1 MGREMFLQIA
11 PPNTRFLEPT
21 AVHIPNG
28 MSIGS
33 AHGCDQQ
40 TQRPTHRPHCISNN
54 RLAMYAAL
62 RLNNSNTVFVKR
74 V

>member
-33 AHGCDQQ
+33 AH
-40 TQRPTHRPHCISNN
+40 RPHCISNN